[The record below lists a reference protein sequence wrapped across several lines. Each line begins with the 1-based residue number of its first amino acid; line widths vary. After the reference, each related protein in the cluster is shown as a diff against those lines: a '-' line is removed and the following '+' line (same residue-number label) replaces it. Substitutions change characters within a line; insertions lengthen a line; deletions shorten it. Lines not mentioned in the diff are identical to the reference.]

1 MIKIWLKKAYKC
13 VYCNYIIHI
22 KCYDKTIG
30 KTICE
35 RFYAKNGLRKETATT
50 TSADT
55 NKSIPRITVESE
67 DPFSMLPLER
77 PDQLR
82 KSSTNVQLVMA
93 SEHGL
98 EGASLPSTP
107 RNASAMV
114 SNFFSGIRQRKW
126 APNEEQQSA
135 ARPGFLSSFN
145 LGLSSSIS
153 RSKSVIHCTY

>member
-35 RFYAKNGLRKETATT
+35 RFYVKNGLKKDTTATT
-50 TSADT
+50 TGTYDI
-55 NKSIPRITVESE
+55 IPRITIESE

-77 PDQLR
+77 PDQMR

-98 EGASLPSTP
+98 EGTSLPTTP
-107 RNASAMV
+107 RNATAMV

-126 APNEEQQSA
+126 ALNEEQQSA
-135 ARPGFLSSFN
+135 AKPSFLSSFN

-153 RSKSVIHCTY
+153 RSKSVI